1 MTDEELL
8 AFYRQRYPYLP
19 LSIAK
24 ELRRAD
30 LKYWHLSAIAKKKER
45 EAKEEELRRL
55 HAKVFRRVPAPL
67 WAIPRAD
74 AGGLSRTRLAVGL
87 LSEAAS

>member
-1 MTDEELL
+1 MMMSREELLALIDEELL

-55 HAKVFRRVPAPL
+55 HAKVFPASSSPSL
-67 WAIPRAD
+67 GD
-74 AGGLSRTRLAVGL
+74 T
-87 LSEAAS
+87 AS